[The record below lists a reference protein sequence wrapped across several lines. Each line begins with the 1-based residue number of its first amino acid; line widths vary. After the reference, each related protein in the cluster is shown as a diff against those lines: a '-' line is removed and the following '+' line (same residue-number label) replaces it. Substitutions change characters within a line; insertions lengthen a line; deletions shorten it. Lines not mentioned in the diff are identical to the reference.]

1 LERDALKLDLTP
13 DELFAIS
20 TNAYYTT
27 DLLRLR
33 MGLLHLNAADVA
45 HSDPRLL
52 QSLETSCRLC
62 DVKGRC
68 SSDIA
73 QNPAHRRWQD
83 YCPNAWTLCDMHT
96 RKI

>member
-1 LERDALKLDLTP
+1 LSP
-13 DELFAIS
+13 DELFSIS
-20 TNAYYTT
+20 TGAYYTT

-33 MGLLHLNAADVA
+33 MALLHLNAADVA

-52 QSLETSCRLC
+52 QSIETSCRLC

-68 SSDIA
+68 SYDIT

-83 YCPNAWTLCDMHT
+83 YCPNARTLCDMHEI
-96 RKI
+96 RLLE